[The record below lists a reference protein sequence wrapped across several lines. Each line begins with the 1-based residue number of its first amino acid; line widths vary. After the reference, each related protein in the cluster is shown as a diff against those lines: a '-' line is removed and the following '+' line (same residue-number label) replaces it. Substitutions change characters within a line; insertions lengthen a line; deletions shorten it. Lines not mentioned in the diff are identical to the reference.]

1 MNKSAWILAL
11 SASLVTPTQVQAE
24 SKGCAQP
31 KAGRYVV
38 MEGGVIGTKPIA
50 RLIQERW
57 MSNGQ
62 IKGMVFE
69 RTGQGSRRER
79 YSGTYQLQSSCQVR
93 VKRQLSSTTESTI
106 TVLNPNGEPVFGLAT
121 QPQTVI
127 SSRWFPQGPET
138 CQATDLNGVVLS
150 RQRGL
155 SWDGASWQPNA
166 VVQREVWDNGMVRG
180 DAISSYNGSQE
191 QASYTGEIKAE
202 EGCWAHLRETDSKGV
217 DYNYDAV
224 VLTGGRGYIYLQQ
237 EAKDL
242 TLGLLERVSR

>member
-1 MNKSAWILAL
+1 MKSSTWMLAL
-11 SASLVTPTQVQAE
+11 AASLVIPTQVQAE

-31 KAGRYVV
+31 KAGNYVV
-38 MEGGVIGTKPIA
+38 MERGVIGTEPTA

-62 IKGMVFE
+62 IKGIVFE

-79 YSGTYQLQSSCQVR
+79 YSGSYQVQSNCQVR

-138 CQATDLNGVVLS
+138 CQASDLNGIVLS

-166 VVQREVWDNGMVRG
+166 VIQREVWDNGIVRG
-180 DAISSYNGSQE
+180 DAISSYNGRHE
-191 QASYTGEIKAE
+191 QASYTGEIKAQ
-202 EGCWAHLRETDSKGV
+202 EGCWVRLPETDSKGV

-224 VLTGGRGYIYLQQ
+224 LLTGGRGYIYLQQ

>member
-1 MNKSAWILAL
+1 MNKSAWMLAL
-11 SASLVTPTQVQAE
+11 AASLVVPTQVQAE
-24 SKGCAQP
+24 NRGCAQP

-38 MEGGVIGTKPIA
+38 MERGLVGTEPTA

-57 MSNGQ
+57 LPNGQ
-62 IKGMVFE
+62 IKGLFFE
-69 RTGQGSRRER
+69 RTGQDSRRER
-79 YSGTYQLQSSCQVR
+79 YSGTYQVQSNCKVLVQ
-93 VKRQLSSTTESTI
+93 RQLSSSTESAI

-127 SSRWFPQGPET
+127 SNRWFPQGPET

-166 VVQREVWDNGMVRG
+166 VVQREVWDNGTVRG
-180 DAISSYNGSQE
+180 DAISSYNGRQE
-191 QASYTGEIKAE
+191 QATYTGEIKTQAD
-202 EGCWAHLRETDSKGV
+202 CWARLTETDSTGV
-217 DYNYDAV
+217 DYHYNAV
-224 VLTGGRGYIYLQQ
+224 LLTGGRGYIYLQRDNS
-237 EAKDL
+237 DL